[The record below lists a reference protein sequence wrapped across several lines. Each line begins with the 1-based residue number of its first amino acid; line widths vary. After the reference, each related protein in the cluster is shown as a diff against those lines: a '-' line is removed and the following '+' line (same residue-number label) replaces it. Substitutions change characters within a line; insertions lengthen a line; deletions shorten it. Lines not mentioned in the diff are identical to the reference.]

1 MALHVPRAPGFY
13 SMMKEGARH
22 YAGMDEAVFRN
33 IEACCQMSGMTSTC
47 YGPVGMNKIVI
58 NHIGK
63 HFITKDAATVLQELE
78 VAHPAAK
85 MLVLSSKQQEQEAG
99 DGTNLCLMLA
109 GFLLKEAE
117 SVLRMGLSP
126 TEVVAGYEKALEMAQ
141 KMLEDQIVGQV
152 SDVRDIAQVEPLIRC
167 AVMSKQFGLH
177 ERLARLISE
186 ACISV
191 LPQGGHFDVDRVRVC
206 KVLGGSVDG
215 SRLIGGMVFRRAAEG
230 DVTQVIPESGRVKV
244 AVFACPVDFLQTET
258 KGTVLMETAAELAN
272 FSVEEE
278 RIMEAQVRSLAEAGA
293 RVVVS
298 GGKVGELALHYLN
311 HYNILALRVSSKF
324 DLRRLATATGAIA
337 LPRLT
342 TPTAEEMGS
351 CSRVVTQEVGDTNV
365 VVFEEDNCKISTVLL
380 RASTENLLDDLE
392 RAVDDGVNAYKAL
405 TRNPRFV
412 SGGGATE
419 AALAVKLAAA
429 AEAEPGLEQY
439 AISRFANALDAVV
452 KTLATNC
459 CLNGAETLSKI
470 HAELA
475 AGRKHIGIFCDPD
488 SGESAVANVSERGL
502 SDLLLVKQ
510 WALRL
515 ACRSA
520 CTVLSVDEIIMSRPA
535 GGPKPRGP
543 GGDDDD

>member
-1 MALHVPRAPGFY
+1 ML
-13 SMMKEGARH
+13 KDGARH

-47 YGPVGMNKIVI
+47 YGPLGMNKIVI

-63 HFITKDAATVLQELE
+63 QFVTKDAATILQELE
-78 VAHPAAK
+78 ISHPAAK
-85 MLVLSSKQQEQEAG
+85 MLVLASKQQEQEGG

-117 SVLRMGLSP
+117 SILRMGLSQ
-126 TEVVAGYEKALEMAQ
+126 TEVVSGYEKALEMAQ
-141 KMLEDQIVGQV
+141 KLLDEQVIGQV
-152 SDVRDIAQVEPLIRC
+152 SDVRDPAQVEPLIRC
-167 AVMSKQFGLH
+167 VVMSKQFGLH
-177 ERLARLISE
+177 NYLAKLITQ

-206 KVLGGSVDG
+206 KVLGGSFEG
-215 SRLIGGMVFRRAAEG
+215 SRIISGMVFRRAAEG
-230 DVTQVIPESGRVKV
+230 DVTRVTDGGRVKV
-244 AVFACPVDFLQTET
+244 AVFSCPVDFLQTET
-258 KGTVLMETAAELAN
+258 KGTVLMETAEELAN
-272 FSVEEE
+272 FSHEEE
-278 RIMEAQVRSLAEAGA
+278 RLMETQVRGFSEAGI

-298 GGKVGELALHYLN
+298 GGKIGELALHYLN
-311 HYNILALRVSSKF
+311 HYNIMALRVSSKF

-342 TPTAEEMGS
+342 TPTAEELGS
-351 CSRVVTQEVGDTNV
+351 CSRVFTEEVGETNV
-365 VVFEEDNCKISTVLL
+365 VVFEEDNCKISTVLI

-392 RAVDDGVNAYKAL
+392 RTVDDGVNAYKAL

-412 SGGGATE
+412 PGGAATE
-419 AALAVKLAAA
+419 AAIAVKLAAA
-429 AEAEPGLEQY
+429 AEAEPGLDQY
-439 AISRFANALDAVV
+439 AISRFANALDSVV

-459 CLNGAETLSKI
+459 CLNGAEALGKI
-470 HAELA
+470 HAEFA
-475 AGRKHIGIFCDPD
+475 AGRSRTGIVCDPD
-488 SGESAVANVSERGL
+488 TSEAAVTNVHDDAAPDGKRL
-502 SDLLLVKQ
+502 ADLHLVKQ

-515 ACRSA
+515 ACRAA
-520 CTVLSVDEIIMSRPA
+520 CTVLGVDEIIMARPA

>member
-47 YGPVGMNKIVI
+47 YGPLGMNKIVI

-78 VAHPAAK
+78 VSHPAAK
-85 MLVLSSKQQEQEAG
+85 MLVLASKQQEQEAG
-99 DGTNLCLMLA
+99 DGTNLCLMLT

-126 TEVVAGYEKALEMAQ
+126 TEVVAGYEKALDMALKLLDNQ
-141 KMLEDQIVGQV
+141 VVGQV
-152 SDVRDIAQVEPLIRC
+152 SDLRSVAEVEPLIRC

-177 ERLARLISE
+177 DRLARLITE
-186 ACISV
+186 ACIGV

-206 KVLGGSVDG
+206 KVLGGSVEG

-230 DVTQVIPESGRVKV
+230 DVTHVNDGKRVKV

-272 FSVEEE
+272 FSAEEE
-278 RIMEAQVRSLAEAGA
+278 RIMEAQVRGLAEAGA

-298 GGKVGELALHYLN
+298 GGKIGELALHYLN
-311 HYNILALRVSSKF
+311 HYNIMALRVSSKF
-324 DLRRLATATGAIA
+324 DLRRLATATGATA

-351 CSRVVTQEVGDTNV
+351 CSRVFTEEVGETNV

-392 RAVDDGVNAYKAL
+392 RAVDDGVNTYKAL
-405 TRNPRFV
+405 TRNARFV

-429 AEAEPGLEQY
+429 AEAEPGLDQY

-459 CLNGAETLSKI
+459 CLNGAETLSKV

-475 AGRKHIGIFCDPD
+475 TGKVHIGIHCDPET
-488 SGESAVANVSERGL
+488 GEAAVANVAERGL